1 MISYSSSPIVL
12 FDGMCNLCNGAVRF
26 IMKYERNKE
35 LKFSSLQ
42 SDTGKRLLKDYSHII
57 INSDSI
63 VYIYNGKAYTESDA
77 AIKIASYLKYPWSL
91 LNTVRFL
98 PESLTNFIYRIIA
111 RNRYRIFGRRD
122 SCMVPDEKE
131 LDRFVG

>member
-1 MISYSSSPIVL
+1 ML

-63 VYIYNGKAYTESDA
+63 VYIYNGNAYTESDA